1 MTLKDIWTGLVV
13 WIKKMVTLHK
23 KEILTF
29 IDQMLDM
36 AFQNLDKARMDK
48 IDPAIRKKIANKL
61 LADIIIMKIDITTEQ
76 GKSKVGHLVIDAI
89 DWFTKEGE

>member
-1 MTLKDIWTGLVV
+1 
-13 WIKKMVTLHK
+13 
-23 KEILTF
+23 
-29 IDQMLDM
+29 
-36 AFQNLDKARMDK
+36 MDK